1 MSMMPQVSLERL
13 LEGVDWSRCSGRE
26 LHRLA
31 EGAAQ
36 AAARRTRLGEPMRAL
51 RLHLMDLA
59 NPSPHRRARGTRDR
73 DD

>member
-36 AAARRTRLGEPMRAL
+36 AAVRQEGCRDHL
-51 RLHLMDLA
+51 RVAQPGLKRHSFFLTTTW
-59 NPSPHRRARGTRDR
+59 PTT
-73 DD
+73 

>member
-36 AAARRTRLGEPMRAL
+36 AAVRQE
-51 RLHLMDLA
+51 
-59 NPSPHRRARGTRDR
+59 SVGTT
-73 DD
+73 

>member
-36 AAARRTRLGEPMRAL
+36 AAVRQESGRPGGTDRPVKLQ
-51 RLHLMDLA
+51 HLV
-59 NPSPHRRARGTRDR
+59 GV
-73 DD
+73 